1 MSKNDDDDDDLE
13 NVVFFFKFQCWHE
26 NLKNSLLKLLYI

>member
-13 NVVFFFKFQCWHE
+13 NVVFFFQISMLTWKF
-26 NLKNSLLKLLYI
+26 KKFST